1 MAESSTQDDPRFERA
16 IAEARERQSCGL
28 RGREALA
35 RAAMAVVFLAMAAGV
50 AVTLPAGRHPDWW
63 WYPALIVGYAV
74 VSSVHLEVGSGV
86 ALPTAL
92 VFVPML
98 FILPARDVPLAVAA
112 GVLLETVPDVARGR
126 LALGRAAVVPASG
139 FFVLGPV
146 LVFAAAGEPG
156 PAGRGALVLLVAV
169 AAQLA
174 FDVASACALEWA
186 ALGVSPHELVK
197 PLAWA
202 FRMDVLLTPLA
213 YGMALAAR
221 LEPAALLLPIP
232 LLALLALFARERR
245 ERFDSLLEL
254 STAYRGTAFLLG
266 DVVEANDAY
275 TGDHSRQVVDLTV
288 AVCDEVG
295 LPPRERRIAE
305 LTALLHDVGKI
316 RIPAAIINK
325 PGPLDPAERALIETH
340 TMEGEALLRQ
350 VGGLLAEVGHVV
362 RSCHER
368 WDGGGYPDGLRGTAI
383 PRAARIVSAC
393 DAYNAMTTDRPYRAA
408 MSVPEALD
416 ELARNRGTQFDAAV
430 VDALTAVV
438 GRTASASVVPRAA

>member
-1 MAESSTQDDPRFERA
+1 
-16 IAEARERQSCGL
+16 
-28 RGREALA
+28 
-35 RAAMAVVFLAMAAGV
+35 
-50 AVTLPAGRHPDWW
+50 
-63 WYPALIVGYAV
+63 LI
-74 VSSVHLEVGSGV
+74 
-86 ALPTAL
+86 
-92 VFVPML
+92 
-98 FILPARDVPLAVAA
+98 
-112 GVLLETVPDVARGR
+112 
-126 LALGRAAVVPASG
+126 
-139 FFVLGPV
+139 
-146 LVFAAAGEPG
+146 
-156 PAGRGALVLLVAV
+156 
-169 AAQLA
+169 
-174 FDVASACALEWA
+174 
-186 ALGVSPHELVK
+186 
-197 PLAWA
+197 
-202 FRMDVLLTPLA
+202 
-213 YGMALAAR
+213 
-221 LEPAALLLPIP
+221 
-232 LLALLALFARERR
+232 ALFARERR

-295 LPPRERRIAE
+295 LPSRERRIAE

-316 RIPAAIINK
+316 RIPAAIIQK